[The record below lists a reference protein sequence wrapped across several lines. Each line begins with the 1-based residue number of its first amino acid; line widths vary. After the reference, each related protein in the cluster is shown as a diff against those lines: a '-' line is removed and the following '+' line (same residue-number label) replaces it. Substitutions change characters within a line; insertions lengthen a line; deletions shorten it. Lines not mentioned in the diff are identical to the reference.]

1 MKAASLFAGIGGF
14 DLAMERLGVR
24 SSLLAEINPAARRVL
39 AAQFPG
45 VRQEGD
51 ARAVDLRD
59 FDLVTAGFPC
69 QGISAAAP
77 TRKYGGLID
86 ERSLS
91 SVIWNVLER
100 VRAAKVPL
108 VLLEN
113 SDKLTTRQ
121 YSADMA
127 ALLQRLLEYGYDA
140 RVYVLNAGCYGT
152 PMRRLRAFV
161 LARLSPGRWP
171 SVDAGVSWSCGDP
184 TIGLSGQHGG
194 AVWCAQPSPTR
205 KAASYTIC
213 VTPNDV
219 RSLTPDAVE
228 VLMGLEPGWTSAARS
243 PAQRYERLGNA
254 VSVDAA
260 EAALRILLTGEAPTA
275 ITPRVAYP
283 LDRTVRARGGTS
295 GSMVNRIARGI
306 GGSRSP
312 NHNRIEIDYALPVYA
327 RRMRED
333 SASVTREQWEALAW
347 LESEGVVP
355 ASPKP
360 WPRSAVVEMA
370 QPGLLP
376 SATVPALPSAAPPRQ
391 LELFG

>member
-1 MKAASLFAGIGGF
+1 MKAASLFAGLGGF
-14 DLAMERLGVR
+14 DLAMERLGLR
-24 SSLLAEINPAARRVL
+24 SSLLAEIDPAARRVL

-51 ARAVDLRD
+51 ARAVDLRG

-69 QGISAAAP
+69 QGLSAAAA
-77 TRKYGGLID
+77 TRKHGGLMD

-91 SVIWNVLER
+91 SVIWSVLER

-113 SDKLTTRQ
+113 SDKLTTKQ

-127 ALLQRLLEYGYDA
+127 ALLHQLLEDGYDA

-152 PMRRLRAFV
+152 PMRRLRTFI

-171 SVDAGVSWSCGDP
+171 TVDGGVSWSCSDP

-194 AVWCAQPSPTR
+194 AVWCVQPSPTK
-205 KAASYTIC
+205 KASSYTLC
-213 VTPNDV
+213 VTPDDV

-228 VLMGLEPGWTSAARS
+228 VLMGLTPGWTAAAGS
-243 PAQRYERLGNA
+243 NTQRYERLGNA

-260 EAALRILLTGEAPTA
+260 EAALRILLTGEAPPV

-283 LDRTVRARGGTS
+283 FDRTVRARGGTS
-295 GSMVNRIARGI
+295 GSMVGRIARGFA
-306 GGSRSP
+306 GSGSP
-312 NHNRIEIDYALPVYA
+312 HHNRIELDYALPVYA

-333 SASVTREQWEALAW
+333 SASVSREQWEALAW
-347 LESEGVVP
+347 LEQKGIVP

-360 WPRSAVVEMA
+360 WPRSAVVEMV
-370 QPGLLP
+370 QPGLLL
-376 SATVPALPSAAPPRQ
+376 SATVPALPPKTPPRQ